1 MRWKMEL
8 RKRIKSA
15 AGLENFFPL
24 YEEEKLWFQKTGGAV
39 SNSIVSNNA
48 VSNASSNNVASN
60 NAPSNAAVSKNE
72 TSSREAPPF
81 AFQVTP
87 YFLSLAGK
95 KIDDPIRRQ
104 CVPLERELHCRRG
117 ETADPLDDQ
126 ARMKA
131 PRLVH
136 RYRDRA
142 LLLVTDE
149 CAVNCRY
156 CFRRYYSGGGR
167 GPIRG
172 NELKAACSYLKARR
186 EIRELI
192 LSGGDP
198 LTLDD
203 NRLFEIID
211 ILREARPGL
220 ILRLSTRIP
229 SVLPSRVTRCLAR
242 GLALRQP
249 LWGVLHIN
257 HAQELSADC
266 RAAIRRLVSAGIP
279 LVSQT
284 VLLAG
289 INSDEAV
296 LEELFRS
303 LIARGVKPYYLFQA
317 DLAEGTGGFRVP
329 IRRGQQIMKAL
340 RSRLSALALPEY
352 AVDLPVGGGKVPL
365 TPSYETDEDAD
376 SVFFE
381 NIEGKRGA
389 YPKI

>member
-1 MRWKMEL
+1 MRWKLEL
-8 RKRIKSA
+8 RKRIKNV

-39 SNSIVSNNA
+39 SNDTVSTDSISNGA
-48 VSNASSNNVASN
+48 ISNRAASKSQT
-60 NAPSNAAVSKNE
+60 PSQ
-72 TSSREAPPF
+72 EAPPF
-81 AFQVTP
+81 AFRVTP
-87 YFLSLAGK
+87 YFLSRAGK

-104 CVPLERELHCRRG
+104 CVPLDSELHCQRG
-117 ETADPLDDQ
+117 EIVDPLGDQ
-126 ARMKA
+126 ARMKV

-136 RYRDRA
+136 RYHDRA

-156 CFRRYYSGGGR
+156 CFRRYYASGGR

-172 NELKAACSYLKARR
+172 NELKAACSYLKAHR
-186 EIRELI
+186 EIHELI

-203 NRLFEIID
+203 SKLFEIID
-211 ILREARPGL
+211 VLREARPGL
-220 ILRLSTRIP
+220 ILRVSTRIP
-229 SVLPSRVTRCLAR
+229 SALPSRVTRRLAR

-257 HAQELSADC
+257 HAQELSEDC
-266 RAAIRRLVSAGIP
+266 SAAIHRLVSTGIP

-296 LEELFRS
+296 LEELFRG

-317 DLAEGTGGFRVP
+317 DLAEGTSGFRVP

-340 RSRLSALALPEY
+340 RSRLSALALPDY
-352 AVDLPVGGGKVPL
+352 AVDLPAGGGKVPL
-365 TPSYETDEDAD
+365 TPSYETGEDAD

-381 NIEGKRGA
+381 NIEGKRSA